1 MFLEYWMLAALTA
14 VWGVGMWHLHRV
26 GWLEG
31 MKEGTENA
39 TELTLFLLQNQGLI
53 DIIKDEKGD
62 EILVKSIPSEE
73 EIRKM
78 YHALEEK

>member
-1 MFLEYWMLAALTA
+1 MYLETWMIIALTA
-14 VWGVGMWHLHRV
+14 IWGAGMWHLHRV
-26 GWLEG
+26 GFLEG

-53 DIIKDEKGD
+53 DIVEDANGQEV
-62 EILVKSIPSEE
+62 LVKSIPTED